1 MRDIM
6 IELAVGGVSPDPL
19 HPNPAPDP
27 PPAPEPGP
35 FPPEPFPPPVPP
47 QPLRPPIPQ
56 LNLFRDDSHVSH
68 SGSDEG

>member
-1 MRDIM
+1 MRNIM
-6 IELAVGGVSPDPL
+6 IKLAHTGVSPDPL

-56 LNLFRDDSHVSH
+56 LNLFRDDSHLSQ
-68 SGSDEG
+68 SGRDEG

>member
-1 MRDIM
+1 M
-6 IELAVGGVSPDPL
+6 IKLVLDGVSPDPL

-35 FPPEPFPPPVPP
+35 FPPEPFPSPVPP

-56 LNLFRDDSHVSH
+56 LNLFDDNSHFCQ
-68 SGSDEG
+68 SGRDEG